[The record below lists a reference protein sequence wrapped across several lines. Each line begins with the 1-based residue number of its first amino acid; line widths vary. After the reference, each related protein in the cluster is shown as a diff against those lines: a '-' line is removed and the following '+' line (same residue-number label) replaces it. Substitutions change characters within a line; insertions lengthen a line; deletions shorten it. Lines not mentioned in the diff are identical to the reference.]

1 MRLQRLTG
9 LEREKIEAE
18 FTEMLRPRSST
29 LQGILATRRRSS
41 T

>member
-18 FTEMLRPRSST
+18 YAMNLVKKIAEYKA
-29 LQGILATRRRSS
+29 ILGR
-41 T
+41 